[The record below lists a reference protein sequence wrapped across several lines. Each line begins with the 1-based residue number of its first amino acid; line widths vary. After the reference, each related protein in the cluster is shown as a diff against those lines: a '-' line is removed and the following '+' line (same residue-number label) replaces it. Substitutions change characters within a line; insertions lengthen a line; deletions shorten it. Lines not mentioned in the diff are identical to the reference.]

1 MSIEIE
7 RKFLVKSSEFKKIS
21 FKNIYIK
28 QGFLN
33 SDKRRVVRVRMQ
45 DDQGFLTIKGL
56 SFDHGSSRYEWEKEI
71 LIKDIE
77 PLLLLCEEHPIEKI
91 RYLVKSGV
99 HTIEVD
105 EFLGINKGLYIAE
118 IELSDKNEPFE
129 KPSWFGKEVTG
140 IKKYYNANLSKNPY
154 TNWKKKAPKLN

>member
-7 RKFLVKSSEFKKIS
+7 RKFLVKSSEFKKRS
-21 FKNIYIK
+21 FKKIYIK

-33 SDKRRVVRVRMQ
+33 SDKRRVVRVRIQ

-71 LIKDIE
+71 SINDIE
-77 PLLLLCEEHPIEKI
+77 PLLLLCEEHIIEKI
-91 RYLVKSGV
+91 RYLVKSGI

-105 EFLGINKGLYIAE
+105 EFLGVNEGLYIAE
-118 IELSDKNEPFE
+118 VELSDKNEPLE
-129 KPSWFGKEVTG
+129 KPFWLGKEVTG
-140 IKKYYNANLSKNPY
+140 IKKYYNANLSKKPY
-154 TNWKKKAPKLN
+154 KNWKKKAPKLN